1 MEFSRQEYWSGS
13 PFPPPGDVSD
23 PGIKAA
29 SPVSPA
35 SPALADSLPLS
46 LLGSPISKHPFS
58 KWSIC
63 FLFLVHW
70 KFSSQMNARFF
81 WMLVSFE
88 IIMWVLFFIVLIR
101 CYYFKWLSQSMWGLF
116 GASLVAQRL
125 KHLPGMRE
133 TRVWSL
139 GWEDPLE
146 EEMAT
151 HSSTLAWRIPWREE
165 PGRLQS
171 MGLQRAGHEWATLLT
186 YLLALATHFKNIK
199 TKVK

>member
-1 MEFSRQEYWSGS
+1 MHFTGNCRGWVVQGMEMKKILLVCLELRVGGERSQISGPTKTDLCNTLETL
-13 PFPPPGDVSD
+13 PFL
-23 PGIKAA
+23 I
-29 SPVSPA
+29 
-35 SPALADSLPLS
+35 
-46 LLGSPISKHPFS
+46 
-58 KWSIC
+58 
-63 FLFLVHW
+63 LFNVA
-70 KFSSQMNARFF
+70 QQ
-81 WMLVSFE
+81 
-88 IIMWVLFFIVLIR
+88 
-101 CYYFKWLSQSMWGLF
+101 WLSQSMWGLF

-139 GWEDPLE
+139 GWDDPLE
-146 EEMAT
+146 KEMAT